1 MTLLKSRMTPLR
13 APRSPAK
20 SQPRCTRGRMSCRI
34 CRRAWVRS
42 RTSSL
47 VVRTTPRMKP
57 SGRIRKRLNRR
68 RPSRS
73 PRRAPTRLI
82 VANVVGA
89 SPLNRLLTDTPPSA
103 RSPRPSECS
112 ASMSTASAGLLATKT
127 RPVARSTQRKA
138 GMPSVV
144 PCRIPIW
151 LAGVVAGSVG
161 VHSMNSWLPPRIH
174 RDRVGRV
181 PPMTPHWSTGKGTPS
196 SCTNRMPVTS
206 GSGTGLPRRA
216 PRTRCANTASLVP
229 AVMHPRGRGGDGG
242 DDPGGPEG
250 REEGV
255 DRHPR
260 HDRQGD
266 VGDER
271 LPDQG
276 QHERADHPER
286 GGEGDQHRPDH
297 QPHHGHHQRH
307 QHDRPPAVEADAG
320 QDPAGQSEADGAR
333 QQGHDRPPDVGPVE
347 TGRTD
352 LPMAS
357 PRIADV

>member
-1 MTLLKSRMTPLR
+1 MTPLR

-103 RSPRPSECS
+103 SSPRPSECS
-112 ASMSTASAGLLATKT
+112 ASMSTASAGLFATKT

-161 VHSMNSWLPPRIH
+161 VHSMNSWLPLADPPRQGRQGAAH
-174 RDRVGRV
+174 DAPLQHREGHAVELHEQDAGHLRVRDRLPPSRAAHEVGEDGV
-181 PPMTPHWSTGKGTPS
+181 VGA
-196 SCTNRMPVTS
+196 
-206 GSGTGLPRRA
+206 RRH
-216 PRTRCANTASLVP
+216 
-229 AVMHPRGRGGDGG
+229 HPRGQGGDAG
-242 DDPGGPEG
+242 DDPGRPEG
-250 REEGV
+250 GEERV

-260 HDRQGD
+260 HHARG
-266 VGDER
+266 R
-271 LPDQG
+271 SRPRSPA
-276 QHERADHPER
+276 RAGPAPGR
-286 GGEGDQHRPDH
+286 RTIPSGVARATSTGRITSPTTAMTSG
-297 QPHHGHHQRH
+297 H
-307 QHDRPPAVEADAG
+307 QHDRPHAVEGDAG
-320 QDPAGQSEADGAR
+320 QDPAGQPETDAAR
-333 QQGHDRPPDVGPVE
+333 QQGHERPPDVRPVE
-347 TGRTD
+347 PGKHRTC
-352 LPMAS
+352 P
-357 PRIADV
+357 